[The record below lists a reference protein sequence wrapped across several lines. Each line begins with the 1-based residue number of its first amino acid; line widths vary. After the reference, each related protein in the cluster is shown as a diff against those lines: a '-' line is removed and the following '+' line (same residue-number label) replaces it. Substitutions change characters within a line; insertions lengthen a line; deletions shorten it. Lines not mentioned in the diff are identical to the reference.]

1 MARHVPRY
9 FSELSEEEQQ
19 RIIERA
25 RRQLPELDR
34 RYEKAIENLRRIGHG
49 LPRKP

>member
-1 MARHVPRY
+1 MAHSAPKY

-19 RIIERA
+19 RIIEQA

-34 RYEKAIENLRRIGHG
+34 RYEKAIENLRRIGQG